1 VYKETGGVAPDQG
14 DAMFSEI
21 KSAVNGYRNYMRDQN
36 LFWDATGDMS
46 WLDML
51 KFVYN
56 GSAVSVTYTDVD
68 GASRTIGNAGT
79 YSTWTSTQ
87 ILNSYMFNYQLNT
100 GTVRLLSAFSMIMLF
115 FFIYLL
121 YITIMKLRFISKF
134 SHALFAYVLFSTHPL
149 RTSGVSIRWQRRVDW
164 RSQL

>member
-1 VYKETGGVAPDQG
+1 LLIARFSLYFDSPGFHTVSILLFVASQFFLQVYKENGGVAPDQG

-21 KSAVNGYRNYMRDQN
+21 KRAVNGYRNYMRDQN

-56 GSAVSVTYTDVD
+56 GSAVSVTYTDAD

-100 GTVRLLSAFSMIMLF
+100 GTVRLHVFSLSEYIMFLMRC
-115 FFIYLL
+115 IAS
-121 YITIMKLRFISKF
+121 IS
-134 SHALFAYVLFSTHPL
+134 A
-149 RTSGVSIRWQRRVDW
+149 
-164 RSQL
+164 